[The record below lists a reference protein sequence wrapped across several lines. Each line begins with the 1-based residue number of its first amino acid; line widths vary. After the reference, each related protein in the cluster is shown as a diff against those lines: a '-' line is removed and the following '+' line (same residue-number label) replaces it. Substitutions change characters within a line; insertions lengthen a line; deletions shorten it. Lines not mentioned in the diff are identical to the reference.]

1 MVDVGRYRRMIRHGE
16 MLKRIARMDIAED
29 LRRQYRQ
36 EVKETLG
43 ASEFEYLVERVNKLF
58 SKYLPFLIT
67 SAKDLI

>member
-1 MVDVGRYRRMIRHGE
+1 
-16 MLKRIARMDIAED
+16 MDIAED

-36 EVKETLG
+36 EVKDTLG
-43 ASEFEYLVERVNKLF
+43 ASEFEYIVERVNKLF

>member
-1 MVDVGRYRRMIRHGE
+1 
-16 MLKRIARMDIAED
+16 MLKRFARMDIAED

-43 ASEFEYLVERVNKLF
+43 ASEFEYLVERVNKPL